1 LWQVAIVNGAFED
14 RFDPNTYAN
23 DEPVVITW
31 TDHTWGVPESL
42 FVRMQH
48 LAKAYGLYLLASVDY
63 YRVTRLNGQQCV
75 RLTDELLF
83 IKKTIQDPTLHPHLD
98 ACISL
103 ALACAR
109 GTPAADL
116 IVEGP

>member
-1 LWQVAIVNGAFED
+1 MWQVAIVNGAFED

-48 LAKAYGLYLLASVDY
+48 LAKAYGLYLLASVD
-63 YRVTRLNGQQCV
+63 
-75 RLTDELLF
+75 
-83 IKKTIQDPTLHPHLD
+83 
-98 ACISL
+98 S